1 MNYFVLFSV
10 ILIAAS
16 VIVLLIP
23 PATEGFTSAPKVT
36 ANMNQNANSKPKP
49 RNQPHGR
56 PAAAGQHNLSSA
68 AGAADGGSSNQY
80 LMDDLLAQQDRFVE
94 AFENQ
99 DRTNKAATVSATTTK
114 KKGIASTGAAIRG
127 NANVNIPKKGCNK
140 DKCVQ
145 IDPKATDQQGN
156 PIAFG
161 GNCINPKYDGSDY
174 VNYGIKY
181 CPAFQPKDGAYDEEC
196 QTCGYY
202 EYKGIC
208 RKKDPK
214 KDADPPGFIPTPENP
229 SNCDYETYDSPD
241 GVTAG
246 SIPGANDSGKGNS
259 GKGNSGKGNSGK
271 GNSGKGNSCSACKLN
286 VNKLTKCVLPGCYS
300 ADDGYLPFPDDGGYN
315 FAEGCFYYNPDP
327 SNPGKI
333 LPGMEGRSPG
343 YYCPSITTGG
353 SFDSGG
359 GDGDPCYTKP
369 DQIPDTANPN
379 APNYSLDYAKFVKM
393 DKTCSNDKQKSKQ
406 NFVPGKDAPI
416 DMPRPRNTKHHPP
429 NYTINHQH
437 QYSGAINVYH
447 HSSNQNHGQGKGNL
461 KGNGNGNIEGKQGQ
475 YGNSNTYVDPVGD
488 TTVLGYL

>member
-16 VIVLLIP
+16 VVVLLIP
-23 PATEGFTSAPKVT
+23 PTPEGFTSATPNPNLKP
-36 ANMNQNANSKPKP
+36 NANAKPAKP
-49 RNQPHGR
+49 AKPSASR

-80 LMDDLLAQQDRFVE
+80 LMDDLLAQQDRFME
-94 AFENQ
+94 AFEN
-99 DRTNKAATVSATTTK
+99 RNKTNGANAISATTTK
-114 KKGIASTGAAIRG
+114 KKGIASTGATIGG
-127 NANVNIPKKGCNK
+127 NVPIPKAGCNK
-140 DKCVQ
+140 DKCTL
-145 IDPKATDQQGN
+145 IDPKATDKQGN
-156 PIAFG
+156 PIAFQ

-181 CPAFQPKDGAYDEEC
+181 CPAYQPTDGAYDEEC

-208 RKKDPK
+208 RKKDPN

-229 SNCDYETYDSPD
+229 SNCDYESYDSPD

-246 SIPGANDSGKGNS
+246 QIPGTNGGDDGGKGDGGKGNS
-259 GKGNSGKGNSGK
+259 DKS
-271 GNSGKGNSCSACKLN
+271 GNSCSTCKLN
-286 VNKLTKCVLPGCYS
+286 VNKITQCVLPGCFS

-369 DQIPDTANPN
+369 DPIPDTANPN
-379 APNYSLDYAKFVKM
+379 APSYSLDYAKFVKM
-393 DKTCSNDKQKSKQ
+393 DKICSNDKQESKQ
-406 NFVPGKDAPI
+406 KFVPGKDAPVDDN
-416 DMPRPRNTKHHPP
+416 DMPPPKNTKHRST
-429 NYTINHQH
+429 NSTVNHQH
-437 QYSGAINVYH
+437 SGAINVYH
-447 HSSNQNHGQGKGNL
+447 HSSNQKHGKGQGNSS
-461 KGNGNGNIEGKQGQ
+461 
-475 YGNSNTYVDPVGD
+475 NSNNSNNTYIEPVGGA
-488 TTVLGYL
+488 TVLGYL

>member
-23 PATEGFTSAPKVT
+23 STTEGFTSAT
-36 ANMNQNANSKPKP
+36 ANANMNPNAKPNANAKPKP
-49 RNQPHGR
+49 KPSASR

-68 AGAADGGSSNQY
+68 AGAADGGSTNQY

-94 AFENQ
+94 AFENR

-114 KKGIASTGAAIRG
+114 KKGIASTGADIRG
-127 NANVNIPKKGCNK
+127 NVKIPKAGCNK
-140 DKCVQ
+140 DKCVL

-156 PIAFG
+156 PIAFQ

-208 RKKDPK
+208 RKKDPN

-229 SNCDYETYDSPD
+229 SNGDYESYDSPD

-246 SIPGANDSGKGNS
+246 LIPGTNDSGSQGGGGQGGQGDQS
-259 GKGNSGKGNSGK
+259 GQGDS
-271 GNSGKGNSCSACKLN
+271 GNSCSACKLN
-286 VNKLTKCVLPGCYS
+286 VNKLTQCVLPGCFS

-369 DQIPDTANPN
+369 DSIPDTANPN

-393 DKTCSNDKQKSKQ
+393 DKTCSNNKQKSKQ

-416 DMPRPRNTKHHPP
+416 DDNDMPPPRNTKHRPM
-429 NYTINHQH
+429 NSTINHQH

-447 HSSNQNHGQGKGNL
+447 HSSNQNRGKGQGKD
-461 KGNGNGNIEGKQGQ
+461 GKQSQ
-475 YGNSNTYVDPVGD
+475 YGNSSNSNTYIDPVGD

>member
-16 VIVLLIP
+16 VVVLLIP
-23 PATEGFTSAPKVT
+23 STTEGFVSANANANVNVT
-36 ANMNQNANSKPKP
+36 AKPKP
-49 RNQPHGR
+49 KPGASR
-56 PAAAGQHNLSSA
+56 PAAAGQYNLSSV

-80 LMDDLLAQQDRFVE
+80 LMDDLMAQQDRFVE
-94 AFENQ
+94 AFENRK
-99 DRTNKAATVSATTTK
+99 RTNKANDVSATTTQK
-114 KKGIASTGAAIRG
+114 NGIASTGATTDE
-127 NANVNIPKKGCNK
+127 GCNK
-140 DKCVQ
+140 DNCVL
-145 IDPKATDQQGN
+145 IDPKATDAQGN
-156 PIAFG
+156 PIAFQ

-181 CPAFQPKDGAYDEEC
+181 CPAYQPADGVYGEEC

-214 KDADPPGFIPTPENP
+214 KDADPPGFIPTPETP

-246 SIPGANDSGKGNS
+246 QIPGANDNIGKSNS
-259 GKGNSGKGNSGK
+259 GKS
-271 GNSGKGNSCSACKLN
+271 NSCSACKLN

-333 LPGMEGRSPG
+333 LSGMEGRSPG
-343 YYCPSITTGG
+343 YYCPSITLGT

-393 DKTCSNDKQKSKQ
+393 DKICSNDKQKSNQ
-406 NFVPGKDAPI
+406 NFVPGKDVPI

-437 QYSGAINVYH
+437 QHSGTINVYH
-447 HSSNQNHGQGKGNL
+447 HSSNKPQGKGKYCNS
-461 KGNGNGNIEGKQGQ
+461 N
-475 YGNSNTYVDPVGD
+475 NSNTYIDPVGD

>member
-16 VIVLLIP
+16 VIVLLFP
-23 PATEGFTSAPKVT
+23 STTEGFTSASATK
-36 ANMNQNANSKPKP
+36 ANANANAKPKP
-49 RNQPHGR
+49 KPSAYHR
-56 PAAAGQHNLSSA
+56 PVAAGQHNSSSA
-68 AGAADGGSSNQY
+68 AGSADGSSSNQY

-94 AFENQ
+94 AFENRN
-99 DRTNKAATVSATTTK
+99 RTNNASVVSATTTQK
-114 KKGIASTGAAIRG
+114 NGIASTSAATDD
-127 NANVNIPKKGCNK
+127 GCNK
-140 DKCVQ
+140 DNCVL
-145 IDPKATDQQGN
+145 IDPKATDPQGN
-156 PIAFG
+156 PIAFQ

-181 CPAFQPKDGAYDEEC
+181 CPAYQPADGGYDEEC

-246 SIPGANDSGKGNS
+246 QIPGGNGGGNS
-259 GKGNSGKGNSGK
+259 G
-271 GNSGKGNSCSACKLN
+271 GNSCSTCKLIPN
-286 VNKLTKCVLPGCYS
+286 DNTQCMLPGCYS

-333 LPGMEGRSPG
+333 LPGMEGRPPG
-343 YYCPSITTGG
+343 YYCPPITQGN
-353 SFDSGG
+353 SYDGG
-359 GDGDPCYTKP
+359 GGTGDPCYTTP
-369 DQIPDTANPN
+369 NPIPDTANPN
-379 APNYSLDYAKFVKM
+379 SPNYSLDYAKFVKM
-393 DKTCSNDKQKSKQ
+393 DKICSNNKQNSNQ

-416 DMPRPRNTKHHPP
+416 DDNGMTPTSTDTRHTH
-429 NYTINHQH
+429 TG
-437 QYSGAINVYH
+437 SINVYH
-447 HSSNQNHGQGKGNL
+447 HSSKHKYGKG
-461 KGNGNGNIEGKQGQ
+461 GKQSQ
-475 YGNSNTYVDPVGD
+475 YGNSSNSNNTYIEPVGGA
-488 TTVLGYL
+488 TVLGYL